1 MGVDVA
7 TVPVL
12 AFAAL
17 FLAPVLIIGV
27 VVARRRG
34 ALRSRGS
41 LIAVGIV
48 VALLLAF
55 GMTGGFLPDLGRCR
69 DGSDPP
75 SLDATILLSSARA

>member
-41 LIAVGIV
+41 LIGVGIV
-48 VALLLAF
+48 VAILLAF
-55 GMTGGFLPDLGRCR
+55 GMTGGFLPDL
-69 DGSDPP
+69 
-75 SLDATILLSSARA
+75 